1 MSGPDDLAFVEAPR
15 ERRVKRSNTLPKKQ
29 DTGGLMGLIGSLR
42 RNTRPE
48 MPDRRKSRSYRDE
61 DVRYMTEPERDE
73 ARRLRQERRR
83 RSMKPDID
91 DEGFVTD
98 GGPVRGILDAEA
110 DEAEARRTAHRS
122 HRTSRHAPSDRFR
135 GDEAKAAEE
144 RRARRRERELYERQM
159 REEEER
165 EARRREERRARR
177 AAREAQRAKE
187 EQAAREAEAR
197 AEAKA
202 AERRERRRQREAEML
217 ENPAYNSGF
226 WQRPP
231 RASERSPEEYY
242 LDHRHNVEQRHRR
255 SHRSIDEREKSRRRG
270 SRTREPVRP
279 PPMMSGARRDKTT
292 SWVDSQAADPPEP
305 PPIVPTVL
313 DVPLPPG
320 DQNAHSISSDEEAR
334 RALRRRAR
342 RRARYPGLNDEEIE
356 ELRARRRE
364 ARRSDRAKSSSG
376 SGDYERDRGMR
387 SYDGRYP
394 AVPPPTSG
402 AKMSSWFKKLTNL

>member
-1 MSGPDDLAFVEAPR
+1 
-15 ERRVKRSNTLPKKQ
+15 
-29 DTGGLMGLIGSLR
+29 
-42 RNTRPE
+42 
-48 MPDRRKSRSYRDE
+48 
-61 DVRYMTEPERDE
+61 
-73 ARRLRQERRR
+73 
-83 RSMKPDID
+83 
-91 DEGFVTD
+91 
-98 GGPVRGILDAEA
+98 
-110 DEAEARRTAHRS
+110 
-122 HRTSRHAPSDRFR
+122 
-135 GDEAKAAEE
+135 
-144 RRARRRERELYERQM
+144 
-159 REEEER
+159 
-165 EARRREERRARR
+165 
-177 AAREAQRAKE
+177 
-187 EQAAREAEAR
+187 
-197 AEAKA
+197 
-202 AERRERRRQREAEML
+202 ML